1 MPRAQRRCGRCRRTI
16 RTSRTRSRI
25 CLPGPRDEHHPTAA
39 DAPAGKEMRRRSD
52 RMSPLG
58 NALLA
63 AVPMLAA
70 IFAWGVVLAL
80 IGG

>member
-1 MPRAQRRCGRCRRTI
+1 MPSPLHHARADRAQ
-16 RTSRTRSRI
+16 
-25 CLPGPRDEHHPTAA
+25 A
-39 DAPAGKEMRRRSD
+39 RSD

-70 IFAWGVVLAL
+70 ILAWGVVLAL